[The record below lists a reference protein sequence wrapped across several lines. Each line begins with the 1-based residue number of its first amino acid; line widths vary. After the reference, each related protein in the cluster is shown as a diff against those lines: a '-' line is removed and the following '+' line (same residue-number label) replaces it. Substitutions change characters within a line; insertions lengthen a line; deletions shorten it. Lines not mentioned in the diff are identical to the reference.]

1 MKTEFMNDLLYQNDL
16 PQEVNRWVTRCIRCN
31 LRIGKAVTDSISYA
45 DAELY
50 PNINVILKL
59 LLTLRV
65 GYCACERSFA
75 ALRRIK
81 TCCRALTLTE
91 DRP

>member
-1 MKTEFMNDLLYQNDL
+1 MGGICVSAATYGL
-16 PQEVNRWVTRCIRCN
+16 
-31 LRIGKAVTDSISYA
+31 IGKTVTDSISYA

-65 GYCACERSFA
+65 GYCACERSFG
-75 ALRRIK
+75 ALRRIS
-81 TCCRALTLTE
+81 RLVVE
-91 DRP
+91 QQ

>member
-16 PQEVNRWVTRCIRCN
+16 PQEVNRWVAKCIRCN
-31 LRIGKAVTDSISYA
+31 LRISYA

-65 GYCACERSFA
+65 GYCARERSFA
-75 ALRRIK
+75 ALRGIK
-81 TCCRALTLTE
+81 TCCRATLTE